1 MKELFINVINNG
13 DYSLRD
19 MLKKINERHINN
31 DLTDEEKVEL
41 EEMARN
47 NAKAINDYAP
57 IEERLEEAF
66 RRIEA
71 LESKNQSFEEW
82 KEWLLK
88 NSNIEIYYQE
98 DNEEPSE
105 EEVVEE
111 YPEYVKPTGGHDA
124 HMKGYKTTYKGKK
137 FISLIDNNVWAPDE
151 YPQGWKEVVEVKE
164 VE

>member
-57 IEERLEEAF
+57 MEERLEEAF

-71 LESKNQSFEEW
+71 LEDKVKALEGTET
-82 KEWLLK
+82 
-88 NSNIEIYYQE
+88 
-98 DNEEPSE
+98 DEPVEGE
-105 EEVVEE
+105 EEVVVEE

-137 FISLIDNNVWAPDE
+137 FISLIDNNVWTPDE
-151 YPQGWKEVVEVKE
+151 YPQGWKEVKE

>member
-19 MLKKINERHINN
+19 MLKKINERYINN

-66 RRIEA
+66 KRIEA
-71 LESKNQSFEEW
+71 LE
-82 KEWLLK
+82 KEVVSIGKQLV
-88 NSNIEIYYQE
+88 SNEGTE
-98 DNEEPSE
+98 TDEPVE

-111 YPEYVKPTGGHDA
+111 YPEYKQPLGSHDA
-124 HMKGYKTTYKGKK
+124 YKIGDKVTFNGKRYV
-137 FISLIDNNVWAPDE
+137 SLIDNNVWTPTA
-151 YPQGWKEVVEVKE
+151 YPQGWEEVIGVE
-164 VE
+164 

>member
-1 MKELFINVINNG
+1 MKELFLNVINNG

-19 MLKKINERHINN
+19 ILRKINLSYIKSE
-31 DLTDEEKVEL
+31 LTDEEKVEL

-66 RRIEA
+66 RRIEK
-71 LESKNQSFEEW
+71 LESKVKALEGTET
-82 KEWLLK
+82 
-88 NSNIEIYYQE
+88 
-98 DNEEPSE
+98 DEPVEGE

-111 YPEYVKPTGGHDA
+111 YPEYVQPLGSHDA
-124 HMKGYKTTYKGKK
+124 YKIGDKVTFNGKRYV
-137 FISLIDNNVWAPDE
+137 SLIDGNNWSPSV
-151 YPQGWKEVVEVKE
+151 YPQGWEEVVEVKE

>member
-1 MKELFINVINNG
+1 MKELFLNVINNG

-31 DLTDEEKVEL
+31 DLTDAEKVEL

-57 IEERLEEAF
+57 IEQRLEEAF
-66 RRIEA
+66 RRIAE
-71 LESKNQSFEEW
+71 LENKV
-82 KEWLLK
+82 KEL
-88 NSNIEIYYQE
+88 EGTE
-98 DNEEPSE
+98 TEPSEGE

-111 YPEYVKPTGGHDA
+111 YPPFKQPLGGHDSY
-124 HMKGYKTTYKGKK
+124 MKGDKCSENGKK
-137 FISLIDNNVWAPDE
+137 FISLIDGNNWSPSV
-151 YPQGWKEVVEVKE
+151 YPAGWEEVIGVKE

>member
-66 RRIEA
+66 RRIEK
-71 LESKNQSFEEW
+71 LESKVKALEGTET
-82 KEWLLK
+82 
-88 NSNIEIYYQE
+88 
-98 DNEEPSE
+98 DEPS

-111 YPEYVKPTGGHDA
+111 YPPFKQPLGGHDSY
-124 HMKGYKTTYKGKK
+124 MKGDKCSENGKK
-137 FISLIDNNVWAPDE
+137 FISLIDGNNWSPSV
-151 YPQGWKEVVEVKE
+151 YPQGWEEVVEVKE

>member
-1 MKELFINVINNG
+1 MKELFINVISNG

-66 RRIEA
+66 RRIEELENKVKA
-71 LESKNQSFEEW
+71 LEGNEDEP
-82 KEWLLK
+82 
-88 NSNIEIYYQE
+88 IE
-98 DNEEPSE
+98 DEPSE

-137 FISLIDNNVWAPDE
+137 FISLIDNNVWTPDE
-151 YPQGWKEVVEVKE
+151 YPQGWKEVK
-164 VE
+164 

>member
-1 MKELFINVINNG
+1 MKELFINVISNG
-13 DYSLRD
+13 DFSLRD
-19 MLKKINERHINN
+19 MLKKINESHINN

-47 NAKAINDYAP
+47 TAKPQNDYAP

-71 LESKNQSFEEW
+71 L
-82 KEWLLK
+82 KEK
-88 NSNIEIYYQE
+88 VDAIEHQLN
-98 DNEEPSE
+98 DNEGTENEPSEE

-111 YPEYVKPTGGHDA
+111 YPPFKQPLGGHDSY
-124 HMKGYKTTYKGKK
+124 MKGDKCSENGKK
-137 FISLIDNNVWAPDE
+137 FISLIDGNNWSPSV
-151 YPQGWKEVVEVKE
+151 YPQGWEEVKE

>member
-31 DLTDEEKVEL
+31 DLTDEEKNEL

-71 LESKNQSFEEW
+71 LESKVKALEGTET
-82 KEWLLK
+82 
-88 NSNIEIYYQE
+88 
-98 DNEEPSE
+98 DEPVEGE

-111 YPEYVKPTGGHDA
+111 YPEYVQPLGSHDA
-124 HMKGYKTTYKGKK
+124 YKIGDKITFNGKRYV
-137 FISLIDNNVWAPDE
+137 SLIDGNNWTPLV
-151 YPQGWKEVVEVKE
+151 YPQGWEEVVEVKE

>member
-1 MKELFINVINNG
+1 MENTIKKLFLNVINNR

-19 MLKKINERHINN
+19 MLDKIMESYIKSE
-31 DLTDEEKVEL
+31 LTKEDRVEL

-57 IEERLEEAF
+57 MEERLEEAF
-66 RRIEA
+66 RRIEE
-71 LESKNQSFEEW
+71 LESKV
-82 KEWLLK
+82 KEL
-88 NSNIEIYYQE
+88 EGTE
-98 DNEEPSE
+98 TDEPVEGE

-137 FISLIDNNVWAPDE
+137 FISLIDNNVWTPDE
-151 YPQGWKEVVEVKE
+151 YPAGWEEVKE

>member
-1 MKELFINVINNG
+1 MKELFLNVINNG

-71 LESKNQSFEEW
+71 LESKVRELEGTENDEPVEGEEV
-82 KEWLLK
+82 
-88 NSNIEIYYQE
+88 
-98 DNEEPSE
+98 
-105 EEVVEE
+105 VVEE
-111 YPEYVKPTGGHDA
+111 YPEYVQPTGAHDA
-124 HMKGYKTTYKGKK
+124 YKKGDKVSLNDKRYV
-137 FISLIDNNVWAPDE
+137 SLIDNNVWNPNIF
-151 YPQGWKEVVEVKE
+151 PMGWEEVKE

>member
-1 MKELFINVINNG
+1 MKELFLNVINNG

-71 LESKNQSFEEW
+71 LESKVRELEGTENDEPVEGEEV
-82 KEWLLK
+82 
-88 NSNIEIYYQE
+88 
-98 DNEEPSE
+98 
-105 EEVVEE
+105 VVEE
-111 YPEYVKPTGGHDA
+111 YPEYVQPTGAHDA
-124 HMKGYKTTYKGKK
+124 YKKGDKVTLNGKRYV
-137 FISLIDNNVWAPDE
+137 SLIDNNVWNPNIF
-151 YPQGWKEVVEVKE
+151 PMGWEEVKE

>member
-1 MKELFINVINNG
+1 MKELFLNVINNG

-19 MLKKINERHINN
+19 MLKKINLSYIKSE
-31 DLTDEEKVEL
+31 LTDDEKNKL

-66 RRIEA
+66 KEIKALKDRVKA
-71 LESKNQSFEEW
+71 LEGTET
-82 KEWLLK
+82 
-88 NSNIEIYYQE
+88 
-98 DNEEPSE
+98 DEPVEGE

-111 YPEYVKPTGGHDA
+111 YPEYKQPMGAHDS
-124 HMKGYKTTYKGKK
+124 YKIGDKVTFNGKRYV
-137 FISLIDNNVWAPDE
+137 SLIDGNNWSPSV

>member
-1 MKELFINVINNG
+1 MKELFINVISNG

-71 LESKNQSFEEW
+71 LESKVRELEGTETDKPVEGEEV
-82 KEWLLK
+82 
-88 NSNIEIYYQE
+88 
-98 DNEEPSE
+98 
-105 EEVVEE
+105 VVEE
-111 YPEYVKPTGGHDA
+111 YPEYVQPTGSHDA
-124 HMKGYKTTYKGKK
+124 YKKGDKVTLNGKIY
-137 FISLIDNNVWAPDE
+137 ISLIDNNVWAPNIF
-151 YPQGWKEVVEVKE
+151 PMGWEEVKE

>member
-19 MLKKINERHINN
+19 ILRKINERHINN
-31 DLTDEEKVEL
+31 DLTDDEKNEL

-57 IEERLEEAF
+57 MEQRLEEAF

-71 LESKNQSFEEW
+71 LEKRLE
-82 KEWLLK
+82 
-88 NSNIEIYYQE
+88 SNTET
-98 DNEEPSE
+98 DEPVEGE

-137 FISLIDNNVWAPDE
+137 FISLIDNNVWTPDE

>member
-1 MKELFINVINNG
+1 MKELFLNVINNG

-19 MLKKINERHINN
+19 MLKKINLSYIKSE
-31 DLTDEEKVEL
+31 LTDDEKNEL

-57 IEERLEEAF
+57 MEQRLDEAF

-71 LESKNQSFEEW
+71 LEDKVKALEGTET
-82 KEWLLK
+82 
-88 NSNIEIYYQE
+88 
-98 DNEEPSE
+98 DEPVEGE

-137 FISLIDNNVWAPDE
+137 FISLIDNNVWTPDE
-151 YPQGWKEVVEVKE
+151 YPQGWEEVVEVKE

>member
-57 IEERLEEAF
+57 IEIRLEDAF
-66 RRIEA
+66 RRIEELEDKVKA
-71 LESKNQSFEEW
+71 LEGTETDEPVEGEE
-82 KEWLLK
+82 
-88 NSNIEIYYQE
+88 QVGG
-98 DNEEPSE
+98 
-105 EEVVEE
+105 EVGGQVEE
-111 YPEYVKPTGGHDA
+111 YPPFKQPLGGHDSY
-124 HMKGYKTTYKGKK
+124 MIGDKCSENGKK
-137 FISLIDNNVWAPDE
+137 FISLIDGNNWSPSV
-151 YPQGWKEVVEVKE
+151 YPQGWEEVGE
-164 VE
+164 

>member
-1 MKELFINVINNG
+1 MNYIKDTFKNVINNG

-19 MLKKINERHINN
+19 MLKKINGRNIEG
-31 DLTDEEKVEL
+31 DLTDEDRVEL
-41 EEMARN
+41 EELARA
-47 NAKAINDYAP
+47 NAKPQNDYAP

-71 LESKNQSFEEW
+71 LEDKVKALEGNEDEP
-82 KEWLLK
+82 
-88 NSNIEIYYQE
+88 IE
-98 DNEEPSE
+98 DEPSE

-137 FISLIDNNVWAPDE
+137 FISLIDNNVWTPDE
-151 YPQGWKEVVEVKE
+151 YPQGWKEVI
-164 VE
+164 

>member
-19 MLKKINERHINN
+19 ILRKINERHINN

-66 RRIEA
+66 RRIEE
-71 LESKNQSFEEW
+71 LESKVKALEGTET
-82 KEWLLK
+82 
-88 NSNIEIYYQE
+88 
-98 DNEEPSE
+98 EPSEGE

-111 YPEYVKPTGGHDA
+111 YPEYVQPLGSHDA
-124 HMKGYKTTYKGKK
+124 YKIGDKVTFNGKRYV
-137 FISLIDNNVWAPDE
+137 SLIDGNNWSPSV
-151 YPQGWKEVVEVKE
+151 YPQGWEEVIEVKE

>member
-31 DLTDEEKVEL
+31 DLTDDEKVEL

-57 IEERLEEAF
+57 MEQRLEEAF

-71 LESKNQSFEEW
+71 LEDKV
-82 KEWLLK
+82 KEL
-88 NSNIEIYYQE
+88 EGTE
-98 DNEEPSE
+98 TDEPVEGE

-137 FISLIDNNVWAPDE
+137 FISLIDNNVWTPDE
-151 YPQGWKEVVEVKE
+151 YPQGWKEVKE

>member
-1 MKELFINVINNG
+1 MNNTKKLFLNVINNG

-19 MLKKINERHINN
+19 MLRKINLSYIKSE
-31 DLTDEEKVEL
+31 LTDDEKVEL

-47 NAKAINDYAP
+47 NAKAMNDYAP

-66 RRIEA
+66 KEIKALKDRVKA
-71 LESKNQSFEEW
+71 LEGTET
-82 KEWLLK
+82 
-88 NSNIEIYYQE
+88 
-98 DNEEPSE
+98 DEPVE

-111 YPEYVKPTGGHDA
+111 YPPFKQPLGGHDSY
-124 HMKGYKTTYKGKK
+124 MKGDKCSENGKK
-137 FISLIDNNVWAPDE
+137 FISLIDGNNWSPSV

>member
-1 MKELFINVINNG
+1 MKELFLNVIKNG
-13 DYSLRD
+13 DYELRD

-31 DLTDEEKVEL
+31 DLTVDEIDEL

-47 NAKAINDYAP
+47 NANPQNDYAP
-57 IEERLEEAF
+57 IEVRLEEAF

-71 LESKNQSFEEW
+71 LENKV
-82 KEWLLK
+82 KEL
-88 NSNIEIYYQE
+88 EGTE
-98 DNEEPSE
+98 TEPSE

-137 FISLIDNNVWAPDE
+137 FISLIDNNVWTPDE
-151 YPQGWKEVVEVKE
+151 YPQGWKEVI
-164 VE
+164 

>member
-1 MKELFINVINNG
+1 
-13 DYSLRD
+13 
-19 MLKKINERHINN
+19 
-31 DLTDEEKVEL
+31 
-41 EEMARN
+41 MARN

-71 LESKNQSFEEW
+71 LEDKV
-82 KEWLLK
+82 KELEGTETK
-88 NSNIEIYYQE
+88 
-98 DNEEPSE
+98 PSEGE

-111 YPEYVKPTGGHDA
+111 YPPFKQPLGGHDSY
-124 HMKGYKTTYKGKK
+124 MKGDKCSENGKK
-137 FISLIDNNVWAPDE
+137 FISLIDGNNWSPSV

>member
-1 MKELFINVINNG
+1 MKELFLNVIKNG

-71 LESKNQSFEEW
+71 LEDKV
-82 KEWLLK
+82 KEL
-88 NSNIEIYYQE
+88 EGTE
-98 DNEEPSE
+98 TDEPVE
-105 EEVVEE
+105 GEEVVEE

-137 FISLIDNNVWAPDE
+137 FISLIDNNVWTPDE
-151 YPQGWKEVVEVKE
+151 YPAGWKEVKE

>member
-19 MLKKINERHINN
+19 ILRKINERHINN

-47 NAKAINDYAP
+47 NAKPQNDYAP
-57 IEERLEEAF
+57 IEERLEEVFKEIKALKD
-66 RRIEA
+66 RVKA
-71 LESKNQSFEEW
+71 LEGTET
-82 KEWLLK
+82 
-88 NSNIEIYYQE
+88 
-98 DNEEPSE
+98 EPSEGE

-111 YPEYVKPTGGHDA
+111 YPEYKQPLGSHDA
-124 HMKGYKTTYKGKK
+124 YKIGDKVTFNGKRYV
-137 FISLIDNNVWAPDE
+137 SLIDGNNWSPSV
-151 YPQGWKEVVEVKE
+151 YPQGWEEVVEVKE

>member
-1 MKELFINVINNG
+1 MKELFINVISNG

-57 IEERLEEAF
+57 VEERLEEAF
-66 RRIEA
+66 RRIEE
-71 LESKNQSFEEW
+71 LESKV
-82 KEWLLK
+82 KEL
-88 NSNIEIYYQE
+88 EGTE
-98 DNEEPSE
+98 TDEPVE
-105 EEVVEE
+105 GEEVVEE
-111 YPEYVKPTGGHDA
+111 YPPFKQPLGGHDSY
-124 HMKGYKTTYKGKK
+124 MKGDKCSENGKK
-137 FISLIDNNVWAPDE
+137 FISLIDGNNWSPSV
-151 YPQGWKEVVEVKE
+151 YPQGWKEVIEVKE